1 MKREAGN
8 KDELRPEYDLTQLL
22 KEGVPGKYAQRYE
35 EGINLV
41 LLAPDV
47 ASAFPNEEA
56 VNEALRAVIR
66 LANIP
71 TVRAQTWSQRRR

>member
-1 MKREAGN
+1 MGIKAGN

-22 KEGVPGKYAQRYE
+22 EEGVKGKYAQRYE
-35 EGINLV
+35 EGTNLV

-56 VNEALRAVIR
+56 VNEALRTVIR
-66 LANIP
+66 LASIP
-71 TVRAQTWSQRRR
+71 TIRARA